1 MRTSGNCKTLGMA
14 TPRSTAQFFGKVNNR
29 FAFSLFLLYKL
40 PSAWIAGV
48 RAGGASEEA
57 CTTSVPYRWLSQN
70 PFGSTYFACLA
81 MAAEMSSG
89 ILAMGHIAGAGAK
102 VSMLVTGMEGIFL
115 KKAKSKTHFT
125 CNDGARIR
133 DAIAHTLASGEPVA
147 LTVEVT
153 GRSKDATEIARF
165 RITWSF
171 KKASS

>member
-1 MRTSGNCKTLGMA
+1 MA
-14 TPRSTAQFFGKVNNR
+14 TTRSASQFFNRVNNR

-48 RAGGASEEA
+48 RAGGASELS

-70 PFGSTYFACLA
+70 PFRSTYFACLA

-89 ILAMGHIAGAGAK
+89 ILAMGHIDGAPAR

-115 KKAKSKTHFT
+115 KKAKTTTYFT
-125 CNDGARIR
+125 CNEGAAIR
-133 DAIAHTLASGEPVA
+133 DAIAQTIATGESVA

-153 GRSKDATEIARF
+153 GKSKDNTEIARF

>member
-1 MRTSGNCKTLGMA
+1 MHTSGNCKTLGMA
-14 TPRSTAQFFGKVNNR
+14 TTRSTATFFNRVNNR
-29 FAFSLFLLYKL
+29 FGFSLFLLYKL
-40 PSAWIAGV
+40 PSAWISGV
-48 RAGGASEEA
+48 RAGAASEES

-70 PFGSTYFACLA
+70 PFRSTYFACLA

-89 ILAMGHIAGAGAK
+89 ILAMGHVYAAPAK

-115 KKAKSKTHFT
+115 KKAKSKTYFT
-125 CNDGARIR
+125 CNDGTRIR
-133 DAIAHTLASGEPVA
+133 DAIAKTVATGEPVA

-153 GRSKDATEIARF
+153 GKSKDATEIARF

>member
-1 MRTSGNCKTLGMA
+1 MA
-14 TPRSTAQFFGKVNNR
+14 TTRSTATFFNRVNNR
-29 FAFSLFLLYKL
+29 FGFSLFLLYKL
-40 PSAWIAGV
+40 PSAWISGV
-48 RAGGASEEA
+48 RAGVASEES

-70 PFGSTYFACLA
+70 PFRSTYFACLA

-89 ILAMGHIAGAGAK
+89 ILAMGHVYAAPAK

-115 KKAKSKTHFT
+115 KKAKSKTYFT
-125 CNDGARIR
+125 CNGGASIR
-133 DAIAHTLASGEPVA
+133 DAIAQTVATGEPVA

-153 GRSKDATEIARF
+153 GKSKDATEIARF